1 MFAEVALSR
10 YLNLAHEVLKLSIC
24 SSSLHCLELHNKLTR
39 LLLQR
44 IESGSN
50 YIVTGFQKPG

>member
-39 LLLQR
+39 LL
-44 IESGSN
+44 
-50 YIVTGFQKPG
+50 VTKD

>member
-10 YLNLAHEVLKLSIC
+10 YLNLAHEVLKLSIY

-39 LLLQR
+39 LL
-44 IESGSN
+44 
-50 YIVTGFQKPG
+50 VTKD